1 MKLRKLRITPTY
13 FVKIFANINLFTSL
27 LIFSISKTDAKAQME
42 RMFKIL
48 CSQENDII
56 RPRTI
61 THFGRDLTFQ
71 RTCGQVLD
79 STFEELCD
87 RVRISMLNLYQSK

>member
-1 MKLRKLRITPTY
+1 
-13 FVKIFANINLFTSL
+13 
-27 LIFSISKTDAKAQME
+27 ME

-48 CSQENDII
+48 CTQENDIV

-71 RTCGQVLD
+71 KTCGRVLD

-87 RVRISMLNLYQSK
+87 RVSSKNA

>member
-1 MKLRKLRITPTY
+1 
-13 FVKIFANINLFTSL
+13 
-27 LIFSISKTDAKAQME
+27 ME

-87 RVRISMLNLYQSK
+87 RVRISMLNLYQSKYSQTFVSFEL

>member
-1 MKLRKLRITPTY
+1 
-13 FVKIFANINLFTSL
+13 
-27 LIFSISKTDAKAQME
+27 ME

-79 STFEELCD
+79 SNFEELCN
-87 RVRISMLNLYQSK
+87 RVSVAYLNLGFFIFFI